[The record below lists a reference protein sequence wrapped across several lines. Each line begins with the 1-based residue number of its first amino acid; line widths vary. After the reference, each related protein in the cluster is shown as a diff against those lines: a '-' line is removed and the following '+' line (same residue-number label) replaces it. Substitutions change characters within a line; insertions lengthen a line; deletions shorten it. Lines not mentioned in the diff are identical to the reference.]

1 MNGPVEARLAAI
13 AGPGGGELVPRGA
26 KVRDA
31 YGGLNQ
37 VLTVMG
43 IERKA
48 CGLVAM
54 FSVVLFAALDSLLF
68 GAVVFAGLWSVVW
81 LAMKHDPR
89 FMEMFRDAVKRPG
102 GWYDPA
108 RLPETPWAM
117 EVRSEAGREAER

>member
-1 MNGPVEARLAAI
+1 MPK
-13 AGPGGGELVPRGA
+13 GA

-48 CGLVAM
+48 FGLVAT
-54 FSVVLFAALDSLLF
+54 FSVVLYVAFDSLMF
-68 GAVVFAGLWSVVW
+68 GAAVSAGLWTLVW
-81 LAMKHDPR
+81 LAMKYDPR
-89 FMEMFRDAVKRPG
+89 FMEMLRDAVKHHG

-117 EVRSEAGREAER
+117 EVRSEAEREDQR

>member
-1 MNGPVEARLAAI
+1 MPS
-13 AGPGGGELVPRGA
+13 GA

-48 CGLVAM
+48 FGLVAT
-54 FSVVLFAALDSLLF
+54 FSVVLYVAFDSLMF
-68 GAVVFAGLWSVVW
+68 GAVVSAGLWCLVRG
-81 LAMKHDPR
+81 AMKYDPR
-89 FMEMFRDAVKRPG
+89 FMEMLRDAVKHHG

-117 EVRSEAGREAER
+117 EVRSEAEREEER